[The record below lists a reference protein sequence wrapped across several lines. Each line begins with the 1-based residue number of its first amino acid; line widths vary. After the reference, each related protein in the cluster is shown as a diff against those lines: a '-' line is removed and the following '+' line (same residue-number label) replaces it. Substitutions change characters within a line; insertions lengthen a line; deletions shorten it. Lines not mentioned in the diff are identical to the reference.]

1 MASESS
7 HAPSAPSLTERA
19 YERLKSRI
27 MDLELPPGH
36 RITERDAAAELGV
49 SRVPLREALRML
61 EAEGL
66 IVLVPRQ
73 GAMVASWSR
82 EDVVRLFEVREELE
96 TLAAR
101 LAATRRT
108 DADLRLMRE
117 LLDDAARAL
126 AAGDDAATAAAN
138 AGFHR
143 AVLGACGNP
152 LLQQMMA
159 PLNSRV
165 QWLFH
170 LTKHRDTR
178 EQREEHVRLYE
189 LLRARD
195 SEGAA
200 ELYRAHIA
208 AGLEPT
214 LAIAEAWECFDPV
227 DVTRTRSRVR
237 K

>member
-1 MASESS
+1 MPPE
-7 HAPSAPSLTERA
+7 PTRVPSLRDRV
-19 YERLKSRI
+19 YEQLRSRI

-49 SRVPLREALRML
+49 SRVPLREALRLL

-73 GAMVASWSR
+73 GAMVAGWSR
-82 EDVVRLFEVREELE
+82 EDVVLLFEVREELE

-108 DADLRLMRE
+108 EADLRLLGE
-117 LLDDAARAL
+117 LVDAAERAL
-126 AAGDDAATAAAN
+126 ESGDAAATAAAN

-143 AVLGACGNP
+143 AVVAACGNP
-152 LLQQMMA
+152 LLKRMMA
-159 PLNSRV
+159 PLDSRV

-178 EQREEHVRLYE
+178 EQRQEHVRLLE
-189 LLRARD
+189 LIEAGD
-195 SEGAA
+195 SDGAA
-200 ELYRAHIA
+200 ELYRSHIV

-214 LAIAEAWECFDPV
+214 LAIAETWERFDPV
-227 DVTRTRSRVR
+227 DVTRSRAR
-237 K
+237 R

>member
-1 MASESS
+1 MQPE
-7 HAPSAPSLTERA
+7 PSRTPSLRDRVHD
-19 YERLKSRI
+19 RLRSRI
-27 MDLELPPGH
+27 IDLELLPGH
-36 RITERDAAAELGV
+36 RITEREASAELGV
-49 SRVPLREALRML
+49 SRVPLREALRLL

-66 IVLVPRQ
+66 VVLVPRQ

-108 DADLRLMRE
+108 DADLRRMRD
-117 LLDDAARAL
+117 LLDDAEHAL
-126 AAGDDAATAAAN
+126 KAGDESATAAAN

-143 AVLGACGNP
+143 AVVAACGNP

-159 PLNSRV
+159 PLDSRV

-178 EQREEHVRLYE
+178 EQREEHVRLLALIE
-189 LLRARD
+189 AGD
-195 SEGAA
+195 GDGAA
-200 ELYRAHIA
+200 ALYRAHIA

-214 LAIAEAWECFDPV
+214 LAVADTWERFDPV
-227 DVTRTRSRVR
+227 DVTRTRTRR
-237 K
+237 

>member
-1 MASESS
+1 MQPE
-7 HAPSAPSLTERA
+7 PSRTPSLPDRVHD
-19 YERLKSRI
+19 RLRSRI
-27 MDLELPPGH
+27 IDLELLPGH
-36 RITERDAAAELGV
+36 RITEREASAELGV
-49 SRVPLREALRML
+49 SRVPLREALRLL

-66 IVLVPRQ
+66 VVLVPRQ

-108 DADLRLMRE
+108 DADLRWMRD
-117 LLDDAARAL
+117 LLDDAEHAL
-126 AAGDDAATAAAN
+126 KAGDESATAAAN

-143 AVLGACGNP
+143 AVVAACGNP

-159 PLNSRV
+159 PLDSRV

-178 EQREEHVRLYE
+178 EQREEHVRLLALIE
-189 LLRARD
+189 AGD
-195 SEGAA
+195 GDGAA
-200 ELYRAHIA
+200 ALYRAHIA

-214 LAIAEAWECFDPV
+214 LAVAETWERFDPV
-227 DVTRTRSRVR
+227 DVTRTRTRR
-237 K
+237 

>member
-1 MASESS
+1 MPPE
-7 HAPSAPSLTERA
+7 PSRVPSLRDRA
-19 YERLKSRI
+19 YEQLRSRI
-27 MDLELPPGH
+27 MGLELPPGH

-49 SRVPLREALRML
+49 SRVPLREALRLL

-66 IVLVPRQ
+66 IVLVRRQ
-73 GAMVASWSR
+73 GAMVAGWSR

-108 DADLRLMRE
+108 EADLRLMRE
-117 LLDDAARAL
+117 LVDEADRAL
-126 AAGDDAATAAAN
+126 ESGDATATATAN

-143 AVLGACGNP
+143 AVLAACGNP
-152 LLQQMMA
+152 LLQRMMD

-178 EQREEHVRLYE
+178 ERSQEHVRLLE
-189 LLRARD
+189 LIEARD
-195 SEGAA
+195 SDGAA

-214 LAIAEAWECFDPV
+214 LAIAETWERFDPV
-227 DVTRTRSRVR
+227 DVTRSRPR

>member
-1 MASESS
+1 MSPE
-7 HAPSAPSLTERA
+7 PSRVPSLRDQV
-19 YERLKSRI
+19 YERLRSRI

-36 RITERDAAAELGV
+36 RIVERDTAAELGV
-49 SRVPLREALRML
+49 SRVPLREALRLL

-66 IVLVPRQ
+66 IVVVPRQ
-73 GAMVASWSR
+73 GAMVVSWSR

-101 LAATRRT
+101 LAAARRT
-108 DADLRLMRE
+108 DSDLRLMRG
-117 LLDDAARAL
+117 LLEEAERAL
-126 AAGDDAATAAAN
+126 DAGDEAATAAAN

-143 AVLGACGNP
+143 AVLAACGNP

-159 PLNSRV
+159 PLDSRV

-178 EQREEHVRLYE
+178 EQRQEHVRLLE
-189 LLRARD
+189 LIEAGD
-195 SEGAA
+195 GAGAA

-214 LAIAEAWECFDPV
+214 LAVAETWERFDPV
-227 DVTRTRSRVR
+227 DVTRTRTRNR

>member
-1 MASESS
+1 
-7 HAPSAPSLTERA
+7 
-19 YERLKSRI
+19 

-36 RITERDAAAELGV
+36 RIVERDTAAELGV
-49 SRVPLREALRML
+49 SRVPLREALRLL

-66 IVLVPRQ
+66 IVVVPRQ
-73 GAMVASWSR
+73 GAMVVSWSR

-101 LAATRRT
+101 LAAARRT
-108 DADLRLMRE
+108 DSDLRLMRG
-117 LLDDAARAL
+117 LLEEAERAL
-126 AAGDDAATAAAN
+126 DAGDEAATAAAN

-143 AVLGACGNP
+143 AVLAACGNP

-159 PLNSRV
+159 PLDSRV

-178 EQREEHVRLYE
+178 EQRQEHVRLLE
-189 LLRARD
+189 LIEAGD
-195 SEGAA
+195 GAGAA

-214 LAIAEAWECFDPV
+214 LAVAETWERFDPV
-227 DVTRTRSRVR
+227 DVTRTRTRNR

>member
-1 MASESS
+1 
-7 HAPSAPSLTERA
+7 
-19 YERLKSRI
+19 

-36 RITERDAAAELGV
+36 RITERDTAAELGV
-49 SRVPLREALRML
+49 SRVPLREALRLL

-73 GAMVASWSR
+73 GAMVVSWSR
-82 EDVVRLFEVREELE
+82 EDIVRLFEVREELE

-108 DADLRLMRE
+108 DSDLRLMRG
-117 LLDDAARAL
+117 LLEEAERAL
-126 AAGDDAATAAAN
+126 DAGDDAATAAAN

-143 AVLGACGNP
+143 AVLAACGNP

-159 PLNSRV
+159 PLDSRV

-178 EQREEHVRLYE
+178 EQRQEHVRLLE
-189 LLRARD
+189 LIEARD
-195 SEGAA
+195 GDGAA

-214 LAIAEAWECFDPV
+214 LAVVETWERFDPV
-227 DVTRTRSRVR
+227 DVTRTRARNR

>member
-1 MASESS
+1 MPPE
-7 HAPSAPSLTERA
+7 PSRAPSLRDQV
-19 YERLKSRI
+19 YEQLRSRI
-27 MDLELPPGH
+27 MDLELTPGH

-49 SRVPLREALRML
+49 SRVPLREALRLL

-82 EDVVRLFEVREELE
+82 EDIVRLFEVREELE

-108 DADLRLMRE
+108 EADLRLMRE
-117 LLDDAARAL
+117 LVEAADRAL

-143 AVLGACGNP
+143 AVFAACGNT

-159 PLNSRV
+159 PLDSRV

-178 EQREEHVRLYE
+178 EQRQEHVRLLE
-189 LLRARD
+189 LIEARD
-195 SEGAA
+195 SDGAA
-200 ELYRAHIA
+200 ELYRAHIV

-214 LAIAEAWECFDPV
+214 LAIAETWESFDPV
-227 DVTRTRSRVR
+227 DVTRSRAR